1 MVLKISEKM
10 YKFGI
15 LKVGEGCIRGISPGK
30 Q

>member
-15 LKVGEGCIRGISPGK
+15 LKEGKGRINDISPGK